1 MYIRKSI
8 DFKKIIVWTRHDI
21 YIFVIIAT
29 VPTVIYETFHYQWL
43 ALPWL
48 PMAIIGTAVAIIIG
62 FQNNA
67 TYNRLWEA
75 RMIYG
80 AIVNSSRTWGMMVK
94 TYITNKHAQQ
104 TLSNNELEA
113 VRARLIYRHV
123 AWLTALRH
131 QLRQPREW
139 ETMDKHYNIEHKK
152 FFVVPE
158 HEIKLEDD
166 ITSYL
171 SAADK
176 EYILSKQ
183 NRATHIISVQAE
195 ELKDLF
201 DKGLIDSFRHIELQR
216 VLSDLYEHQGKCERI
231 KNFPYPRQ
239 FATLNL
245 YFVWLF
251 IILLPFGMMPE
262 FEKLGHYITWLTI
275 PFSVLVSWIFRTMD
289 KIGESSENPFQAGP
303 NDIPITAL
311 SRTIEIDLREM
322 LGETDLP
329 KPIEAKNGILM

>member
-1 MYIRKSI
+1 MHIRKS
-8 DFKKIIVWTRHDI
+8 FGLKKVIVWTRRDI

-29 VPTVIYETFHYQWL
+29 VPTVIYETFHFQWL

-48 PMAIIGTAVAIIIG
+48 PMAIIGTAVAFIIG

-104 TLSNNELEA
+104 LLSDSELKA
-113 VRARLIYRHV
+113 VHRRLIYRHI

-139 ETMDKHYNIEHKK
+139 ETMDKNYNIEYKK
-152 FFVVPE
+152 FFTVPE
-158 HEIKLEDD
+158 HEISLEDD
-166 ITSYL
+166 IALYL

-183 NRATHIISVQAE
+183 NRAAHVISVQAE
-195 ELKDLF
+195 ELKELLI
-201 DKGLIDSFRHIELQR
+201 KGLIDNFRHIELQR
-216 VLSDLYEHQGKCERI
+216 VLSDLYEQQGKCERI

-239 FATLNL
+239 YATLNL

-251 IILLPFGMMPE
+251 VILLPFGMIPE
-262 FEKLGHYITWLTI
+262 FEKLGHYMTWFTI
-275 PFSVLVSWIFRTMD
+275 PFCVLVSWIFRTMD
-289 KIGESSENPFQAGP
+289 KIGESSENPFQAGA

-322 LGETDLP
+322 LGETELP
-329 KPIEAKNGILM
+329 KSIEAKNGILM

>member
-1 MYIRKSI
+1 MKPFISNSWHYPGCPWRLSAQQLA
-8 DFKKIIVWTRHDI
+8 FIV
-21 YIFVIIAT
+21 
-29 VPTVIYETFHYQWL
+29 
-43 ALPWL
+43 
-48 PMAIIGTAVAIIIG
+48 G

-80 AIVNSSRTWGMMVK
+80 AIVNSSRMWGMMVK

-104 TLSNNELEA
+104 LLSDSGLKA
-113 VRARLIYRHV
+113 VHRRLVYRHI

-139 ETMDKHYNIEHKK
+139 ETMDKNYNIEYKK
-152 FFVVPE
+152 FFTVPE
-158 HEIKLEDD
+158 HEISLEDD
-166 ITSYL
+166 IALYL

-176 EYILSKQ
+176 EYILRKQ
-183 NRATHIISVQAE
+183 NRAAHVISIQAE
-195 ELKDLF
+195 ELKELLI
-201 DKGLIDSFRHIELQR
+201 KGLIDNFRHIELQR
-216 VLSDLYEHQGKCERI
+216 VLSDLYEQQGKCERI

-239 FATLNL
+239 YATLSL

-251 IILLPFGMMPE
+251 IILLPYGMIPE

-275 PFSVLVSWIFRTMD
+275 PFCVLVSWIFRTMD
-289 KIGESSENPFQAGP
+289 KIGESGENPFQAGA

-322 LGETDLP
+322 LGETELP

>member
-1 MYIRKSI
+1 MHIKKS
-8 DFKKIIVWTRHDI
+8 FGLKKVIMWTRRDI

-29 VPTVIYETFHYQWL
+29 VPTIIYESFHFQWL

-48 PMAIIGTAVAIIIG
+48 PMAIMGTAVAFIIG

-75 RMIYG
+75 RKIYG

-94 TYITNKHAQQ
+94 TFITNKQAQQ
-104 TLSNNELEA
+104 PLSDNELKA
-113 VRARLIYRHV
+113 VHGRLIYRHI

-139 ETMDKHYNIEHKK
+139 ETMSKNYNIEYKK
-152 FFVVPE
+152 FFTVSE
-158 HEIKLEDD
+158 HETSLEND
-166 ITSYL
+166 ITFYL
-171 SAADK
+171 SAADTK
-176 EYILSKQ
+176 YILSKQ
-183 NRATHIISVQAE
+183 NRAVHIINLQAE
-195 ELKDLF
+195 DLKELLNR
-201 DKGLIDSFRHIELQR
+201 GLIDNFRHIELQR

-239 FATLNL
+239 YATLNL

-251 IILLPFGMMPE
+251 VIFLPYGMIPE
-262 FEKLGHYITWLTI
+262 FEKLGHYMTWLTI
-275 PFSVLVSWIFRTMD
+275 PFCVLVSWIFRTMD

-311 SRTIEIDLREM
+311 SRTIEIDLREILDEM
-322 LGETDLP
+322 NLP

>member
-1 MYIRKSI
+1 MHIRKSLGLKRVI
-8 DFKKIIVWTRHDI
+8 LWTKNDI
-21 YIFVIIAT
+21 YIFVLIAT

-48 PMAIIGTAVAIIIG
+48 PMAIIGTAVAFIIG

-67 TYNRLWEA
+67 TYKRLWEA

-94 TYITNKHAQQ
+94 TFITNKHAEKS
-104 TLSNNELEA
+104 LPDSELNA
-113 VRARLIYRHV
+113 VHCKLIYRHI

-139 ETMDKHYNIEHKK
+139 ETMNENYNVGYKK
-152 FFVVPE
+152 YFTVPE
-158 HEIKLEDD
+158 HEISLEAD
-166 ITSYL
+166 ITAYL
-171 SAADK
+171 SAVDK

-195 ELKDLF
+195 DLKDLF
-201 DKGLIDSFRHIELQR
+201 NKGLIDNFRHIELQR
-216 VLSDLYEHQGKCERI
+216 ILSDLFEHQGKCERI
-231 KNFPYPRQ
+231 KSFPYPRQ

-245 YFVWLF
+245 YFVWVF
-251 IILLPFGMMPE
+251 IILLPFGMIPE
-262 FEKLGHYITWLTI
+262 FEKLGHYLTWLTI